1 MIGGGRHG
9 EGPEASE
16 GRGPSLAEVTLKRR
30 KAAAV
35 TKFSQKEGSTL
46 GKWLHLH
53 GSEDRDSLEQTAQGR
68 SPWGSLASVQGMG
81 ARDGGWLA
89 GDG

>member
-1 MIGGGRHG
+1 MIGGGRHA

-35 TKFSQKEGSTL
+35 TKFSQK
-46 GKWLHLH
+46 
-53 GSEDRDSLEQTAQGR
+53 RAP
-68 SPWGSLASVQGMG
+68 PWENGCISMVP
-81 ARDGGWLA
+81 RIEIP
-89 GDG
+89 